1 MPDAVLEPVT
11 TLQEAAHR
19 LSKSEDFLAYRALVE
34 DRLLQ
39 VERALVA
46 VREDTPIDHIR
57 FLSGKR
63 QGLRIA
69 LGVPDRMSSDAE
81 PRRVVQ
87 DDAAP
92 NQDAPQEAH
101 A

>member
-19 LSKSEDFLAYRALVE
+19 LSHNEDFIAYRALVE
-34 DRLLQ
+34 ARLEQ
-39 VERALVA
+39 VERALTTI
-46 VREDTPIDHIR
+46 REDTPIDHIR

-69 LGVPDRMSSDAE
+69 LGVPDRMSTDAE
-81 PRRVVQ
+81 PRRITQ
-87 DDAAP
+87 DDAAH
-92 NQDAPQEAH
+92 QDTPQEAT